1 MAELQYYLGCPIWS
15 NKHWVGELFTAD
27 AKPADFLR
35 QYSSVFNTVE
45 GNATFYALPKP
56 ASVRRWREETPPH
69 FKFCFKFPKTISH
82 QLRLQDAGQETQ
94 TFLNRL
100 APLAERLGPF
110 FLQLPPSFDFNEMPA
125 LESFLKLLP
134 GEFSYAVEA
143 RHPDFFNS
151 MPTEEKFNDLLQSL
165 NVSRAVFDTR
175 GLHAA
180 EVPDDDFYTLD
191 AKRRKPKVPVRFLAT
206 NQFPFVRF
214 VGHPVIENNEFHLL
228 QWAGAVVKWLE
239 EGKRPYV
246 FMHAPD
252 DFYAPH
258 LARYFHALVCKISKD
273 AGQLPLWPSEKE
285 RTSEEQLKL
294 F

>member
-1 MAELQYYLGCPIWS
+1 MADLQYYLGCPVWS
-15 NKHWVGELFTAD
+15 KKQWVGELFTSD

-35 QYSSVFNTVE
+35 QYASVFNTVE
-45 GNATFYALPKP
+45 GNTTFYALPKP

-82 QLRLQDAGQETQ
+82 QLRLQDTGQETL

-100 APLAERLGPF
+100 APLGEKLGPLF
-110 FLQLPPSFDFNEMPA
+110 VQLPPSFGFDELPA
-125 LESFLKLLP
+125 LENFLKSLP
-134 GEFSYAVEA
+134 REFNYAVEA
-143 RHPDFFNS
+143 RHRDFFNE
-151 MPTEEKFNDLLQSL
+151 MAREEKFNDLLRSL
-165 NVSRAVFDTR
+165 GVGRVIFDTR

-180 EVPDDDFYTLD
+180 EIADDDYFTRD
-191 AKRRKPKVPVRFLAT
+191 AKRRKPKMPVRFVAT
-206 NQFPFVRF
+206 NEFPFVRF
-214 VGHPVIENNEFHLL
+214 VGHPIIENNELHLL
-228 QWAGAVVKWLE
+228 QWASTVVKWLE

-258 LARYFHALVCKISKD
+258 LARYFHALVGKISKD
-273 AGQLPLWPSEKE
+273 AGQLSLWPSEQG
-285 RTSEEQLKL
+285 RTPEEQLKL

>member
-1 MAELQYYLGCPIWS
+1 MGGRAVCCGREAGGFSPAVCVRLQ
-15 NKHWVGELFTAD
+15 HRRRQHH
-27 AKPADFLR
+27 FLR
-35 QYSSVFNTVE
+35 
-45 GNATFYALPKP
+45 
-56 ASVRRWREETPPH
+56 
-69 FKFCFKFPKTISH
+69 
-82 QLRLQDAGQETQ
+82 
-94 TFLNRL
+94 
-100 APLAERLGPF
+100 LAE
-110 FLQLPPSFDFNEMPA
+110 A
-125 LESFLKLLP
+125 
-134 GEFSYAVEA
+134 GERAPMA
-143 RHPDFFNS
+143 RGN
-151 MPTEEKFNDLLQSL
+151 
-165 NVSRAVFDTR
+165 
-175 GLHAA
+175 AA

-228 QWAGAVVKWLE
+228 QWASAVVKWLE

-285 RTSEEQLKL
+285 RTSVEQLKL